1 MTLPPLHPRCRCAII
16 YREEKSKPRDLYRP
30 TTNQGA
36 FAHLEVPM
44 QLRAVKRLCYDYGI
58 DIAGIRIKIQRDE
71 TMLKLDF
78 AGWSDPKRI
87 GRIVLFP
94 NAFLNEEQLLK
105 TVMHESCHVKQIR
118 KYGATFVQ
126 ENSFVMERVA
136 RRYEDF
142 FWQTVRRRVR
152 R

>member
-1 MTLPPLHPRCRCAII
+1 
-16 YREEKSKPRDLYRP
+16 
-30 TTNQGA
+30 
-36 FAHLEVPM
+36 M